1 MVRVMDEQAL
11 ATEIRQV
18 MYRHTSGRLASIA
31 AVDARPEGAA
41 VSAGYRRYL
50 AGLSDGTHE
59 LADAIEAVLKHQE
72 SR

>member
-1 MVRVMDEQAL
+1 MRVMDEQAL

-18 MYRHTSGRLASIA
+18 MYRHTSGRLANLA
-31 AVDARPEGAA
+31 AADARPKDAA
-41 VSAGYRRYL
+41 VTAGYRRYL

-59 LADAIEAVLKHQE
+59 LADAIEAVLKRRE